1 MIPGMMTVS
10 LTRSEFAAVRAYVQ
24 GMPAAMVVPR
34 YLADETD
41 DDEDGAESSLRI
53 LLALRDRMVQLAH
66 LHGRADLAELLLAGP
81 GRSNRGMDRRVD
93 ALAELERLGT
103 AAPRPQH
110 GVELWFA
117 PALARRLR
125 KAEIVTLNTLFALA
139 NQRGGA
145 WWRAV
150 PRIGA
155 LAGAAVNRW
164 LSENRAAFRDP
175 DGKPLLGAHVGNRTL
190 LEQGWLGP
198 GMRQPL
204 PLEWM
209 TASPALDPDASCP
222 YSQGLD
228 VVQAWLRD
236 AAGDSGSTFSAY
248 RKEAERLL
256 LWAALERRKGLSQL
270 DLDDRRAYLGFLAQ
284 PEPAS
289 RWCGPRAP
297 RHLAAW
303 RPFTGPLSPASV
315 RHSMRVLAALFRW
328 MHANGFPGASLW
340 PAQVPD
346 STEASAATAAARS
359 DTAQLPAGS
368 LTPFLSWLER
378 RGGDGDGQRY
388 RTAHAAILLLREHRL
403 SLDRLTS
410 VTRRSLAPK
419 QPPVRNREDDMGSAA
434 PDGTPGFGPATQ
446 HALARHWRDRNLQW
460 DGAGTEDAS
469 LIAPPAAP
477 PTRRAQHKL
486 AALPQAGYSVRG
498 LHALLSS
505 MLERYRKT
513 CDPEFGARSPRDLLA

>member
-34 YLADETD
+34 YLADESD

-125 KAEIVTLNTLFALA
+125 KAEIVTLNTLFELA
-139 NQRGGA
+139 NQRGSA
-145 WWRAV
+145 WWRVV

-190 LEQGWLGP
+190 IEQGGLGP

-209 TASPALDPDASCP
+209 TASPASEPDACCP

-236 AAGDSGSTFSAY
+236 AAGDNGSTFSAY

-270 DLDDRRAYLGFLAQ
+270 DLDDRWAYLGFLAQ

-328 MHANGFPGASLW
+328 MHANGYPGAALW

-346 STEASAATAAARS
+346 GTDASAATAAA
-359 DTAQLPAGS
+359 AQVPAAS
-368 LTPFLSWLER
+368 LAPFLSWLER

-410 VTRRSLAPK
+410 VTRRSLAQM
-419 QPPVRNREDDMGSAA
+419 QPPAWSSDDGMGSTTAN
-434 PDGTPGFGPATQ
+434 GMPGFGATTQ
-446 HALARHWRDRNLQW
+446 HALVRHWHDRNLQW

-469 LIAPPAAP
+469 LIGPPAPP
-477 PTRRAQHKL
+477 PTRRAQRKL

-513 CDPEFGARSPRDLLA
+513 CDQEFGARSPRDLLA

>member
-1 MIPGMMTVS
+1 MTVS

-34 YLADETD
+34 YLADEAD
-41 DDEDGAESSLRI
+41 DDEAAAESALRI

-66 LHGRADLAELLLAGP
+66 LHGREDLAELLLAGP

-125 KAEIVTLNTLFALA
+125 KAQIVTLNTLFDLA
-139 NQRGGA
+139 NRRGSG

-164 LSENRAAFRDP
+164 LSENRSAFKDQ
-175 DGKPLLGAHVGNRTL
+175 DGKPLLGAHVENRTL
-190 LEQGWLGP
+190 LAPGRLGP
-198 GMRQPL
+198 EMRQPL

-209 TASPALDPDASCP
+209 TEAPAGAADTGSMHCP
-222 YSQGLD
+222 GIS
-228 VVQAWLRD
+228 VVKTWLRD
-236 AAGDSGSTFSAY
+236 AAGDSGSTFAAY

-270 DLDDRRAYLGFLAQ
+270 DLDDRLAYLGFLAQ
-284 PEPAS
+284 PEPAG

-315 RHSMRVLAALFRW
+315 RHSMRVLGALFRW
-328 MHANGFPGASLW
+328 MHANGYASAALW
-340 PAQVPD
+340 PAQPLEEIKELKAAATPPGVSPV
-346 STEASAATAAARS
+346 SEASLA
-359 DTAQLPAGS
+359 L
-368 LTPFLSWLER
+368 FLSWLESR
-378 RGGDGDGQRY
+378 AADGDGQRY
-388 RTAHAAILLLREHRL
+388 RTAHAAVLLLREHQL
-403 SLDRLTS
+403 SLARLTS
-410 VTRRSLAPK
+410 VTRRSLVPL
-419 QPPVRNREDDMGSAA
+419 QESGGNPEDGMGGKL
-434 PDGTPGFGPATQ
+434 PDGSPGFSPATQ
-446 HALARHWRDRNLQW
+446 DALARHWRDRNLQW
-460 DGAGTEDAS
+460 DGAGTEDAC
-469 LIAPPAAP
+469 LIGPPAAP
-477 PTRRAQHKL
+477 PTRRAQRKL

-505 MLERYRKT
+505 MLARYRESG
-513 CDPEFGARSPRDLLA
+513 DPELAARSPRDLLA